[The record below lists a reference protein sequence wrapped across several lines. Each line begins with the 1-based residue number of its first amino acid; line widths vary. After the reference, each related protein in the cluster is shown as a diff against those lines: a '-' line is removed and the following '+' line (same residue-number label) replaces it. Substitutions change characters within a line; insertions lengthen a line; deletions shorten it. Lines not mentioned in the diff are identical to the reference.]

1 MAEVAEHE
9 SRLNG
14 VMPRRRQS
22 SAATTSQ
29 INNDIVTGFE
39 RKQFFKGV
47 FVALSDAHQQLGVR
61 SFICLMFPNPS
72 MRLISVANKTIEAK
86 LTNSNRQV

>member
-1 MAEVAEHE
+1 MVEVNEHE
-9 SRLNG
+9 AKLNG
-14 VMPRRRQS
+14 EMPRRRQS

-29 INNDIVTGFE
+29 IDNDVYTGFE
-39 RKQFFKGV
+39 GKQFNGIFL
-47 FVALSDAHQQLGVR
+47 ALRDAHQQLGVR

-72 MRLISVANKTIEAK
+72 MRLISVANQTTEAT

>member
-1 MAEVAEHE
+1 MAEVVEHE
-9 SRLNG
+9 ARLNG
-14 VMPRRRQS
+14 EMPRRRQS

-29 INNDIVTGFE
+29 INNDVYTGFE
-39 RKQFFKGV
+39 GKQFNGI
-47 FVALSDAHQQLGVR
+47 FVALRDAHQQLGVR

-72 MRLISVANKTIEAK
+72 MRLKSVANKTIEAK

>member
-1 MAEVAEHE
+1 MIEVNEHE
-9 SRLNG
+9 AKLNEE
-14 VMPRRRQS
+14 MPRRRQS

-29 INNDIVTGFE
+29 IDNDVYTGFE
-39 RKQFFKGV
+39 GKQFNGI
-47 FVALSDAHQQLGVR
+47 FVALRDAHQHLWVR
-61 SFICLMFPNPS
+61 SCICLMFPNPS

>member
-1 MAEVAEHE
+1 MLGNFKRSFQVRGRCVEINRSIPE
-9 SRLNG
+9 
-14 VMPRRRQS
+14 
-22 SAATTSQ
+22 TTSQ
-29 INNDIVTGFE
+29 IDNDVYTGFE
-39 RKQFFKGV
+39 GKQFNGIC
-47 FVALSDAHQQLGVR
+47 VALRDAHQQLVIR